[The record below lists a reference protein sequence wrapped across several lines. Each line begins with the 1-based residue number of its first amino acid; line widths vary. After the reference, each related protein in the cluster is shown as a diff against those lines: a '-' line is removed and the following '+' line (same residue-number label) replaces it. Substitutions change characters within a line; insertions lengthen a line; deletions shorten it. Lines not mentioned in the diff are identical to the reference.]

1 MHLRVAVLSAVV
13 LLVGCTQTA
22 DPQVTS
28 TTGDSGLT
36 TTTVEP
42 ATTAAP
48 EESTT
53 TEEEMPDV
61 TPLGLEDLSPELRA
75 EVLELV
81 ELTQEL
87 RELRFLEPPVITVV
101 SDEELAQ
108 RVRDSIEEEVE
119 DLDADEALY
128 VLLGL
133 IPADGDLLAL
143 YTDLYGEQVAGFYDG
158 DEGEL
163 VIPSDTSLSPLQ
175 RSTLIHELTHALT
188 DQHFDMSANY
198 EALVEEERF
207 DEAAAYLSVIEGD
220 ATLTEILYIQ
230 DLPVAE
236 QQALISESLEADS
249 TAFDAAPRFIRDSL
263 IFPYQQGFA
272 FTQRLFELGGFFEIE
287 KAYSKPPLSTEQIIE
302 PRDFGRD
309 VPIDVAAPVQTL
321 DGYELVY
328 DSVWG
333 ELGFDTMFDQ
343 ILGDDASRVA
353 SDGWGGDRY
362 SYFFDGTESAMV
374 LNYRGDSELD
384 AQEMEAALFDY
395 IQAAMAVGAQSQVA
409 GFTTFSGDDFAA
421 VLRDGSSVTF
431 VAASDPAAGTILIG
445 G

>member
-1 MHLRVAVLSAVV
+1 MRRFVF
-13 LLVGCTQTA
+13 LLVLAVALVACNNG
-22 DPQVTS
+22 S
-28 TTGDSGLT
+28 SSET
-36 TTTVEP
+36 TTTTQPTVTAETEAP
-42 ATTAAP
+42 TTTVA
-48 EESTT
+48 EVTTT
-53 TEEEMPDV
+53 TEGDMPDV
-61 TPLGLEDLSPELRA
+61 TPLGLENLTPELRS

-101 SDEELAQ
+101 DYEELAR
-108 RVRDSIEEEVE
+108 RVRETIEEEV
-119 DLDADEALY
+119 DGIDADEALY
-128 VLLGL
+128 ALLGL
-133 IPADGDLLAL
+133 IPADSDLLAL

-163 VIPSDTSLSPLQ
+163 VIPSESSLTPLQ
-175 RSTLIHELTHALT
+175 RATLIHELTHALT
-188 DQHFDMSANY
+188 DQHFDMSDNY
-198 EALVEEERF
+198 EALVDEERF
-207 DEAAAYLSVIEGD
+207 DEASAYLSVIEGD

-263 IFPYQQGFA
+263 IFPYQEGFA
-272 FTQRLFELGGFFEIE
+272 FTQRLFQLGGFFEIE

-309 VPIDVAAPVQTL
+309 LPIEVAAPTQTL

-343 ILGDDASRVA
+343 ILGDDASRTA

-362 SYFFDGTESAMV
+362 SYFYDGTEAALV
-374 LNYRGDSELD
+374 LNYRADSERD
-384 AQEMEAALFDY
+384 AEEMETALVAY
-395 IQAAMAVGAQSQVA
+395 VQAAMAVGNRTQIA
-409 GFTTFSGDDFAA
+409 GFDVFSGEDFAA
-421 VLRDGSSVTF
+421 VVRDGSAVTF
-431 VAASDPAAGTILIG
+431 VAASDPGAGTTLIG

>member
-1 MHLRVAVLSAVV
+1 MRRQL
-13 LLVGCTQTA
+13 LLVPLAIALVACTDGATS
-22 DPQVTS
+22 VS
-28 TTGDSGLT
+28 TTTAPATTTATDAPTTTVPDET
-36 TTTVEP
+36 TTTEG
-42 ATTAAP
+42 
-48 EESTT
+48 
-53 TEEEMPDV
+53 EMPDV
-61 TPLGLEDLSPELRA
+61 TPLGLEDLSAELRA

-81 ELTQEL
+81 ELTQEV

-108 RVRDSIEEEVE
+108 RVRESIEEEVE

-133 IPADGDLLAL
+133 LPADGDLLAL
-143 YTDLYGEQVAGFYDG
+143 YTNLYGEQVAGFYDG

-163 VIPSDTSLSPLQ
+163 VIPSGASLTPLQ
-175 RSTLIHELTHALT
+175 RATLIHELTHALT

-198 EALVEEERF
+198 EALVDEERF
-207 DEAAAYLSVIEGD
+207 DEAAAYLSLIEGD

-230 DLPVAE
+230 ELPVTE

-249 TAFDAAPRFIRDSL
+249 SAFDAAPRFIRDSL
-263 IFPYQQGFA
+263 IFPYQEGFL

-309 VPIDVAAPVQTL
+309 LPIDVAAPVQTL

-333 ELGFDTMFDQ
+333 QLGFDTMFDQ
-343 ILGDDASRVA
+343 ILGDDASRTA

-362 SYFFDGTESAMV
+362 SYFFDGTESAFV
-374 LNYRGDSELD
+374 LNYRGDSALD
-384 AQEMEAALFDY
+384 AEEMESALVDY
-395 IQAAMAVGAQSQVA
+395 IRSAMAVGGQSQIA
-409 GFTTFSGDDFAA
+409 GFSAFSGEDFAA
-421 VLRDGSSVTF
+421 VFRDGSTVTF
-431 VAASDPAAGTILIG
+431 VAASDPAAGTLLIG

>member
-1 MHLRVAVLSAVV
+1 MMRRQLVIVSLAIALVA
-13 LLVGCTQTA
+13 CTDGTTS
-22 DPQVTS
+22 VS
-28 TTGDSGLT
+28 TTTAPATTTATEAPATTVPDET
-36 TTTVEP
+36 TTTE
-42 ATTAAP
+42 AEA
-48 EESTT
+48 
-53 TEEEMPDV
+53 PDV

-81 ELTQEL
+81 ELTQVV
-87 RELRFLEPPVITVV
+87 RELRFLEPPIITVV

-108 RVRDSIEEEVE
+108 RVRESIEEEVE

-133 IPADGDLLAL
+133 LPADGDLLAL
-143 YTDLYGEQVAGFYDG
+143 YTNLYGEQVAGFYDG

-163 VIPSDTSLSPLQ
+163 VIPSEASLTPLQ
-175 RSTLIHELTHALT
+175 RATLIHELTHALT

-198 EALVEEERF
+198 EALVDEKRF
-207 DEAAAYLSVIEGD
+207 DEAAAYLSLIEGD

-230 DLPVAE
+230 DLPAAE
-236 QQALISESLEADS
+236 RQALISESLETDS

-263 IFPYQQGFA
+263 IFPYQEGFA
-272 FTQRLFELGGFFEIE
+272 FTQRLFELGGFFEVE

-309 VPIDVAAPVQTL
+309 LPIDVAAPVQTL

-333 ELGFDTMFDQ
+333 QLGFDTMFDQ
-343 ILGDDASRVA
+343 VLGDDASRTA

-362 SYFFDGTESAMV
+362 SYFFDGTESAFV
-374 LNYRGDSELD
+374 LNYRGDSALD
-384 AQEMEAALFDY
+384 AEEMESALVDY
-395 IQAAMAVGAQSQVA
+395 IRSAMAVGGQSQIA
-409 GFTTFSGDDFAA
+409 GFSAFSGEDFAA
-421 VLRDGSSVTF
+421 VFRDGSTVTF
-431 VAASDPAAGTILIG
+431 VAASDPAAGTLLIG

>member
-1 MHLRVAVLSAVV
+1 MRSRIAVLFSLV
-13 LLVGCTQTA
+13 LLAGCTSTA
-22 DPQVTS
+22 
-28 TTGDSGLT
+28 GDSAET
-36 TTTVEP
+36 TATVVPTTTVEP
-42 ATTAAP
+42 TTTTVRA
-48 EESTT
+48 ETTT
-53 TEEEMPDV
+53 TEAASDV
-61 TPLGLEDLSPELRA
+61 TPVGIEDLSPELRA

-81 ELTQEL
+81 ELTQEV

-119 DLDADEALY
+119 DVDADEALY

-133 IPADGDLLAL
+133 LPPDGDLLAL
-143 YTDLYGEQVAGFYDG
+143 YADLYGEQVAGFYDG

-163 VIPSDTSLSPLQ
+163 VIPSDASLSPLQ
-175 RSTLIHELTHALT
+175 KSTLIHELTHALT
-188 DQHFDMSANY
+188 DQHFDMSSNY
-198 EALVEEERF
+198 EALVDEDRF

-230 DLPVAE
+230 ELPVDE

-249 TAFDAAPRFIRDSL
+249 AAFDAAPRFIRDSL
-263 IFPYQQGFA
+263 IFPYQEGFA

-309 VPIDVAAPVQTL
+309 LPIDVAAPVQAL

-333 ELGFDTMFDQ
+333 ELGFETMFDQ
-343 ILGDDASRVA
+343 ILGDDASKTA

-362 SYFFDGTESAMV
+362 SYFYDGTDSAFI

-384 AQEMEAALFDY
+384 AEEMEAALIDY
-395 IQAAMAVGAQSQVA
+395 IGRAMAVGDRSQVS
-409 GFTTFSGDDFAA
+409 GFTAFSGEDFAA
-421 VLRDGSSVTF
+421 VFRDGAAVTF
-431 VAASDPAAGTILIG
+431 VAASDPAAGTALIG

>member
-1 MHLRVAVLSAVV
+1 MRRLIF
-13 LLVGCTQTA
+13 LLVLAFALAACNNG
-22 DPQVTS
+22 S
-28 TTGDSGLT
+28 SSET
-36 TTTVEP
+36 TTTTLPTVTAETEAP
-42 ATTAAP
+42 TTTVAEVTATT
-48 EESTT
+48 EGD
-53 TEEEMPDV
+53 MPDV
-61 TPLGLEDLSPELRA
+61 TPLGLDDLSPELRS

-101 SDEELAQ
+101 DDEELAR
-108 RVRDSIEEEVE
+108 RVRETIEEEVE
-119 DLDADEALY
+119 GVDADEALY
-128 VLLGL
+128 ALLGL
-133 IPADGDLLAL
+133 IPADSDLLAL

-163 VIPSDTSLSPLQ
+163 VIPSDASLTPLQ
-175 RSTLIHELTHALT
+175 RATLIHELTHALT
-188 DQHFDMSANY
+188 DQHFEMSANY
-198 EALVEEERF
+198 EALVDEERF
-207 DEAAAYLSVIEGD
+207 DEASAYLSVIEGD

-230 DLPVAE
+230 DLPVAQ

-263 IFPYQQGFA
+263 IFPYQEGFA

-287 KAYSKPPLSTEQIIE
+287 KAYAKPPLSTEQIFE

-309 VPIDVAAPVQTL
+309 LPIDVAAPVQTL

-343 ILGDDASRVA
+343 ILGDDASRTA

-362 SYFFDGTESAMV
+362 SYFYDGTEAAFV
-374 LNYRGDSELD
+374 LNYRADSERD
-384 AQEMEAALFDY
+384 AEEMETALIAY
-395 IQAAMAVGAQSQVA
+395 IQAAMAVGNETQIA
-409 GFTTFSGDDFAA
+409 GFDVFSGEDFAA
-421 VLRDGSSVTF
+421 VVRDGTAVTF
-431 VAASDPAAGTILIG
+431 VAASDPAAGTTLIG

>member
-1 MHLRVAVLSAVV
+1 MRRLI
-13 LLVGCTQTA
+13 LLL
-22 DPQVTS
+22 
-28 TTGDSGLT
+28 GLAFALAACNNGSSSET
-36 TTTVEP
+36 TTTTAPPITSESQAP
-42 ATTAAP
+42 TTTVA
-48 EESTT
+48 EETTT
-53 TEEEMPDV
+53 TEADMPDV
-61 TPLGLEDLSPELRA
+61 TPLGLDDLSAELRS

-101 SDEELAQ
+101 DNEELAR
-108 RVRDSIEEEVE
+108 RVRETIEEEVE
-119 DLDADEALY
+119 GVDADEALY
-128 VLLGL
+128 ALLGL
-133 IPADGDLLAL
+133 IPAETDLLAL

-163 VIPSDTSLSPLQ
+163 VIPSGSSLTPLQ
-175 RSTLIHELTHALT
+175 RATLIHELTHALT
-188 DQHFDMSANY
+188 DQHFEMSANY
-198 EALVEEERF
+198 EALVDEERF
-207 DEAAAYLSVIEGD
+207 DEASAYLSVIEGD

-230 DLPVAE
+230 DLPVAQ

-263 IFPYQQGFA
+263 IFPYQEGFA

-287 KAYSKPPLSTEQIIE
+287 KAYSKPPLSTEQILE

-309 VPIDVAAPVQTL
+309 LPIDVAAPVQTL
-321 DGYELVY
+321 DGYEFVY

-343 ILGDDASRVA
+343 ILGDDASRTA

-362 SYFFDGTESAMV
+362 SYFYDGTEAALV
-374 LNYRGDSELD
+374 LNYRADSERD
-384 AQEMEAALFDY
+384 AEEMETALVAY
-395 IQAAMAVGAQSQVA
+395 IQAAMAVGNETQIA
-409 GFTTFSGDDFAA
+409 GFDVFSGDDFAA
-421 VLRDGSSVTF
+421 VVRDGTAVTF
-431 VAASDPAAGTILIG
+431 VAASDPAAGTTLIG

>member
-1 MHLRVAVLSAVV
+1 MRRLILLLVV
-13 LLVGCTQTA
+13 SLALVGCT
-22 DPQVTS
+22 DGS
-28 TTGDSGLT
+28 SSNDT
-36 TTTVEP
+36 TTTVGGGV
-42 ATTAAP
+42 TTAPA
-48 EESTT
+48 STT
-53 TEEEMPDV
+53 TESEATTTTDTDMPDV
-61 TPLGLEDLSPELRA
+61 TPLGLDGLSPALRA

-81 ELTQEL
+81 ALTQEL

-108 RVRDSIEEEVE
+108 RVRESIEEEVE
-119 DLDADEALY
+119 GIDADEALY
-128 VLLGL
+128 TLLGL
-133 IPADGDLLAL
+133 LPPDGDLLAL

-163 VIPSDTSLSPLQ
+163 VIPSGASLTALQ
-175 RSTLIHELTHALT
+175 RATLIHELTHALT

-198 EALVEEERF
+198 ETLVDEERF

-230 DLPVAE
+230 ELPVAE
-236 QQALISESLEADS
+236 QQALISESLESDS
-249 TAFDAAPRFIRDSL
+249 TAFEAAPRFIRDSL
-263 IFPYQQGFA
+263 IFPYQEGFVFA
-272 FTQRLFELGGFFEIE
+272 QRLFELGGFFEIE

-309 VPIDVAAPVQTL
+309 LPVDVAAPVQTL
-321 DGYELVY
+321 EGYELIY

-343 ILGDDASRVA
+343 VLGDDASRTA

-362 SYFFDGTESAMV
+362 SYFYDGTEAALV
-374 LNYRGDSELD
+374 LNYRGDSEVD
-384 AQEMEAALFDY
+384 AEEMEAALVAY
-395 IQAAMAVGAQSQVA
+395 IQAAMAVDDQSQIG
-409 GFTTFSGDDFAA
+409 GFTVYSGEDFAA
-421 VLRDGSSVTF
+421 VFRDGSAVTF
-431 VAASDPAAGTILIG
+431 VAASDPPAGSILIG

>member
-1 MHLRVAVLSAVV
+1 MRRFTFMLVLAVALVACTDGSSSDATPTTAATVTTASSA
-13 LLVGCTQTA
+13 
-22 DPQVTS
+22 PS
-28 TTGDSGLT
+28 TTVAEET
-36 TTTVEP
+36 TTT
-42 ATTAAP
+42 
-48 EESTT
+48 ES
-53 TEEEMPDV
+53 EMPDV
-61 TPLGLEDLSPELRA
+61 TPLGIDDLSPELQA

-81 ELTQEL
+81 GLTQEV
-87 RELRFLEPPVITVV
+87 RELRFLDPPVITVV
-101 SDEELAQ
+101 SDDELAQ
-108 RVRDSIEEEVE
+108 RVRDSIEEEVQ
-119 DLDADEALY
+119 DVDADEALY

-133 IPADGDLLAL
+133 LPPDGDLLAI

-158 DEGEL
+158 DQGEL
-163 VIPSDTSLSPLQ
+163 VIPSDASLSPLQ

-198 EALVEEERF
+198 EALVDEERF

-230 DLPVAE
+230 ELPVDE

-249 TAFDAAPRFIRDSL
+249 AAFDAAPRFIRDSL
-263 IFPYQQGFA
+263 IFPYQEGFA

-309 VPIDVAAPVQTL
+309 LPIDVAAPVQAL

-333 ELGFDTMFDQ
+333 ELGFETMFDQ
-343 ILGDDASRVA
+343 ILGDDASKTA

-362 SYFFDGTESAMV
+362 SYFYDGTESAFI

-384 AQEMEAALFDY
+384 AEEMEAALIDY
-395 IQAAMAVGAQSQVA
+395 IGEAMAVGDQSQIA
-409 GFTTFSGDDFAA
+409 GFAAFSGEDFAA
-421 VLRDGSSVTF
+421 VFRDGTAVTF
-431 VAASDPAAGTILIG
+431 VAASDPAAGTVLIG

>member
-1 MHLRVAVLSAVV
+1 MRRQLVIVSLAIALVA
-13 LLVGCTQTA
+13 CTDGTTS
-22 DPQVTS
+22 VS
-28 TTGDSGLT
+28 TTTAPATTTATEAPATTVPDET
-36 TTTVEP
+36 TTTE
-42 ATTAAP
+42 A
-48 EESTT
+48 
-53 TEEEMPDV
+53 EMPDV
-61 TPLGLEDLSPELRA
+61 TPLGLDDLSPELRA

-81 ELTQEL
+81 ELTQVV

-101 SDEELAQ
+101 SDEELAR
-108 RVRDSIEEEVE
+108 RVRESIEENIE

-133 IPADGDLLAL
+133 LPADGELLSL

-163 VIPSDTSLSPLQ
+163 VIPSEASLSPLQ
-175 RSTLIHELTHALT
+175 RATLIHELTHALT

-198 EALVEEERF
+198 EVLVDEERF
-207 DEAAAYLSVIEGD
+207 DEAAAYLSLIEGD

-230 DLPVAE
+230 DLPAAE
-236 QQALISESLEADS
+236 RQALISESLETDS

-263 IFPYQQGFA
+263 IFPYQEGFA

-309 VPIDVAAPVQTL
+309 LPIDVAAPVQTL

-333 ELGFDTMFDQ
+333 QLGFDTMFDQ
-343 ILGDDASRVA
+343 VLGDDASRTA

-362 SYFFDGTESAMV
+362 SYFFDGTESAFV
-374 LNYRGDSELD
+374 LNYRGDSALD
-384 AQEMEAALFDY
+384 AEEMESALVDY
-395 IQAAMAVGAQSQVA
+395 IRSAMAVGGQSQIA
-409 GFTTFSGDDFAA
+409 GFTAFSGEDFAA
-421 VLRDGSSVTF
+421 VFRDGSTVTF
-431 VAASDPAAGTILIG
+431 VAASDPATGTLLIG

>member
-1 MHLRVAVLSAVV
+1 MLVRIAFLLVVV
-13 LLVGCTQTA
+13 LVAGCTRSA
-22 DPQVTS
+22 DPGTASTSGDAGS
-28 TTGDSGLT
+28 TTTSVEPT
-36 TTTVEP
+36 TTTAP
-42 ATTAAP
+42 ADTTTTGAAP
-48 EESTT
+48 
-53 TEEEMPDV
+53 DV
-61 TPLGLEDLSPELRA
+61 SPVGLEDLSPELRA

-81 ELTQEL
+81 ELTQEV

-101 SDEELAQ
+101 TDEELAQ
-108 RVRDSIEEEVE
+108 RVRESIEEEVE

-133 IPADGDLLAL
+133 IPPDGDLLAL

-163 VIPSDTSLSPLQ
+163 VIPSDASLSPLQ

-198 EALVEEERF
+198 EALVEQERF

-263 IFPYQQGFA
+263 IFPYQEGFA

-309 VPIDVAAPVQTL
+309 LPIDVAAPVQTL
-321 DGYELVY
+321 DGYELIY

-333 ELGFDTMFDQ
+333 QLGFDTMFDQ
-343 ILGDDASRVA
+343 ILGDDASRTA

-362 SYFFDGTESAMV
+362 SYFYDGTESAMV

-384 AQEMEAALFDY
+384 AEEMESALIAY
-395 IQAAMAVGAQSQVA
+395 IQTAMAVGAQSQIS
-409 GFTTFSGDDFAA
+409 GFTAFSGDDFAA
-421 VLRDGSSVTF
+421 VSRDGSAVTF
-431 VAASDPAAGTILIG
+431 VAASDPAVGTILVG

>member
-1 MHLRVAVLSAVV
+1 MRMRIAVLSAAV

-22 DPQVTS
+22 DPGVAS
-28 TTGDSGLT
+28 TAGDAAVT
-36 TTTVEP
+36 TTTAEA
-42 ATTAAP
+42 ATTPAP
-48 EESTT
+48 EETTT

-61 TPLGLEDLSPELRA
+61 TPLGLDDLSPELRT

-133 IPADGDLLAL
+133 IPADDDLLA
-143 YTDLYGEQVAGFYDG
+143 
-158 DEGEL
+158 
-163 VIPSDTSLSPLQ
+163 PLQ
-175 RSTLIHELTHALT
+175 RATLIHELTHALT

-309 VPIDVAAPVQTL
+309 LPIDVAAPVQTL

-343 ILGDDASRVA
+343 VLGDDASRTA

-384 AQEMEAALFDY
+384 AEEMEAALVAY
-395 IQAAMAVGAQSQVA
+395 IQTAMAVGGQSQIA
-409 GFTTFSGDDFAA
+409 GFTAFSGDDFAA
-421 VLRDGSSVTF
+421 VARDGSAVTF
-431 VAASDPAAGTILIG
+431 VAASDPDAGALLIG

>member
-1 MHLRVAVLSAVV
+1 MRRFLS
-13 LLVGCTQTA
+13 LLVLAFVLVACTNGSSSGTTA
-22 DPQVTS
+22 TTS
-28 TTGDSGLT
+28 PTATTGT
-36 TTTVEP
+36 TQAPTTTVAEG
-42 ATTAAP
+42 A
-48 EESTT
+48 TT
-53 TEEEMPDV
+53 TEETPDV
-61 TPLGLEDLSPELRA
+61 TPLGIDELSPELRA

-81 ELTQEL
+81 ELTQEV

-101 SDEELAQ
+101 SDDELAQ
-108 RVRDSIEEEVE
+108 RVRESIEEEVE

-133 IPADGDLLAL
+133 IPPDADLLAL

-163 VIPSDTSLSPLQ
+163 VIPSDASLTPLQ

-198 EALVEEERF
+198 EALVDEERF

-236 QQALISESLEADS
+236 QQALISESLESDS
-249 TAFDAAPRFIRDSL
+249 SAFDAAPRFIRDSL
-263 IFPYQQGFA
+263 IFPYQEGFA
-272 FTQRLFELGGFFEIE
+272 FTQRLFQLGGFVEIE

-309 VPIDVAAPVQTL
+309 LPIDVAAPVQTL

-343 ILGDDASRVA
+343 ILGDDASRTA

-362 SYFFDGTESAMV
+362 SYFFDGTEAAFV

-384 AQEMEAALFDY
+384 AEEMEAALIDY
-395 IQAAMAVGAQSQVA
+395 IGAAMAVGGQTQIA
-409 GFTTFSGDDFAA
+409 GFSAFSGDDFAA
-421 VLRDGSSVTF
+421 VSRDGNAVTF
-431 VAASDPAAGTILIG
+431 VAASDPTAGTVLIG